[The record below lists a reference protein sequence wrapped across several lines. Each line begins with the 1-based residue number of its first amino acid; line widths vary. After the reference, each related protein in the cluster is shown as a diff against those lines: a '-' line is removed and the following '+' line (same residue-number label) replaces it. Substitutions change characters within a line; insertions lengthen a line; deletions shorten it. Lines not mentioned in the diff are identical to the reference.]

1 MGFDSNNNTFMWF
14 PFYYIFFLLCS
25 VKLKKK
31 KTWPFSIASAESRV
45 HTIPQ
50 NYAVNT
56 QIIHLFLNPSN
67 DFFN

>member
-14 PFYYIFFLLCS
+14 PFYYIFFLLCG
-25 VKLKKK
+25 VKLKN